1 VDSLVVAQIVVAA
14 AQDLLFALAAG
25 ALVCSVLLWQS
36 RPVADGGALDASP
49 FRVPA
54 MLGRARLGSLCVL
67 VLACCLYLRLEAAV
81 MSGSTFAEAGPVV
94 GAVLTQSH
102 FGIAWAVGC
111 VGAILA
117 SFGGTREKRAA
128 WWLSAAGMLVY
139 AAGKAAASHAA
150 DAGDF
155 TLREVIHVIH
165 LSATALWAGSVIVAA
180 PLLCSSR
187 DAVNWTP
194 EVREAF
200 CTRLS
205 HLATIALAVVIATGI
220 YNATEDTAHLSAPL
234 LSVLYGRML
243 TLKLVFVTLAV
254 LLGGCNRMVYLPR
267 LQHAAADNDTAYREA
282 QRRFDR
288 LLAIEAIVMVAV
300 LAVAGVLGHTS
311 PSGG

>member
-25 ALVCSVLLWQS
+25 ALVCSVLLLQG
-36 RPVADGGALDASP
+36 RRVASPSGFESQP

-54 MLGRARLGSLCVL
+54 ALGRARLGSLCVL

-81 MSGSTFAEAGPVV
+81 MSGSTFTEAGPVV

-102 FGIAWAVGC
+102 FGVAWAVGC

-117 SFGGTREKRAA
+117 NLGGTRENRAA
-128 WWLSAAGMLVY
+128 WWLSAAGMLMY

-155 TLREVIHVIH
+155 TLREVIHVVH

-180 PLLCSSR
+180 PLLCFSR
-187 DAVNWTP
+187 DTVKWTP
-194 EVREAF
+194 REREAF

-205 HLATIALAVVIATGI
+205 HLATIALAVVITTGI

-243 TLKLVFVTLAV
+243 TFKLVFVTLAV

-267 LQHAAADNDTAYREA
+267 LQHSVAGNDAAYREA
-282 QRRFDR
+282 QSHFDR
-288 LLAIEAIVMVAV
+288 LLAVEAVVMVAV